1 MQALVLPQ
9 GVVMVSIS
17 SLSPYVTSAQPASG
31 GGVARQS
38 LTSQTSVSSSSSPA
52 AIGAGSSSLSASA
65 QSKVDQLKVIDRKVK
80 AHEQA
85 HIAAGGELIRGGA
98 NFSYQKGPDG
108 QLYAV
113 GGDVS
118 IDTSPGRTPED
129 TVVRAQRIRS
139 AALAPA
145 DPSAQDRQVA
155 ADASTMELHARS
167 AVAASKNTEF
177 TSADNGEVKAAT
189 SSSVSGAV
197 GEKMVALY
205 AAVSRSGDKTS
216 TFSAAV

>member
-1 MQALVLPQ
+1 MLSV
-9 GVVMVSIS
+9 G
-17 SLSPYVTSAQPASG
+17 SLSPYVISAQPGSAVG
-31 GGVARQS
+31 PARQAS
-38 LTSQTSVSSSSSPA
+38 APQSSASDSSPPA
-52 AIGAGSSSLSASA
+52 AVAATSGSLSSSA
-65 QSKVDQLKVIDRKVK
+65 QSKVDQLKEIDRKVK

-108 QLYAV
+108 KLYAI

-145 DPSAQDRQVA
+145 DPSAQDRRVA
-155 ADASTMELHARS
+155 ADASAMELSARGE
-167 AVAASKNTEF
+167 VAASKNTES
-177 TSADNGEVKAAT
+177 TAGDNGEVA
-189 SSSVSGAV
+189 SSAVSNAV
-197 GEKMVALY
+197 AEKMVALY
-205 AAVSRSGDKTS
+205 AAVSRSGDQTS
-216 TFSAAV
+216 TFSDAA